1 MGGRLAES
9 PCSSRARSARGERV
23 RRGEGWGEA
32 HPRRRR
38 DGGFPDLHAS
48 GEVDLPDER
57 SGEASSS
64 VCLPGLLSLG
74 CDMI

>member
-1 MGGRLAES
+1 MGVSRSRRVRRGLDRL
-9 PCSSRARSARGERV
+9 GERV